1 MHGEAWLI
9 MGASLIC
16 KAIILRKAG
25 AIIGKT
31 FLYDNVFVH
40 SFLLLILF

>member
-25 AIIGKT
+25 GYNWKDIFI
-31 FLYDNVFVH
+31 
-40 SFLLLILF
+40 